1 MSDSPKLAF
10 RLAEA
15 CEATGVSRS
24 TMNRLLAAGEIRA
37 RKVGRATVIERAEL
51 ERYLSTCPPAEYGK

>member
-1 MSDSPKLAF
+1 MI
-10 RLAEA
+10 A